1 MLLVSL
7 FIPLLTSFYIGLF
20 GRFIGKTGGFQ
31 LARFGILLSWISNFF
46 WFGNFKFI
54 SFGIWFSIGTFNIYW
69 TFNFSSLSWIMYF
82 VVTNFVF
89 NFHALYIYN
98 LTRILI
104 LLKKLK

>member
-20 GRFIGKTGGFQ
+20 GR
-31 LARFGILLSWISNFF
+31 
-46 WFGNFKFI
+46 
-54 SFGIWFSIGTFNIYW
+54 FGIWFSIGTFNIYW

-89 NFHALYIYN
+89 NFHALYLYN

-104 LLKKLK
+104 LLKKTESQKI